1 MRRWLAGNWF
11 PLTVA
16 ICTTLA
22 TVANI
27 VIGLLNLGWLG
38 WLWNVHDR
46 IGL

>member
-11 PLTVA
+11 ALTVA

-27 VIGLLNLGWLG
+27 VIGLLGLGWLEF
-38 WLWNVHDR
+38 LWAAHDR
-46 IGL
+46 LGV